1 MTKDSNAQSSVI
13 NHQSFLWVGS
23 EGGMEAGLVARAGL
37 PFEGIR
43 AGGVRGMGPL
53 TLARNLSRLA
63 VGYTQAEGI
72 LGRFKPDVV
81 FATGGYVG
89 VPVVVAARRQGIP
102 SLVYLPDVEPGWA
115 IKALARLVDRICVTS
130 GESRQYLPA
139 DKVVETGYPVRPEL
153 NASADKAAA
162 RAALGLD
169 PTQPTVLIF
178 GGSRGARRIN
188 QAALGAAEKLAMLS
202 QVVHVTGE
210 LDAQAVQERVAGML
224 GTVRRRYHVYPYLHE
239 MVHAL
244 RAADLVVSRA
254 GAATLGE
261 YPAAGLP
268 AILVPLPISG
278 GHQWPNARF
287 LADTGGATIV
297 PDEEL
302 DSARLLSEVTML
314 LGDPTGL
321 AERARAMRGLARP
334 DAARRIGEE
343 LLALAKARP
352 EVTA

>member
-1 MTKDSNAQSSVI
+1 
-13 NHQSFLWVGS
+13 
-23 EGGMEAGLVARAGL
+23 MEAGLVERARL

-53 TLARNLSRLA
+53 TLARNTARLA

-89 VPVVVAARRQGIP
+89 VPVVVAARRRGIP
-102 SLVYLPDVEPGWA
+102 SLVYLPDIEPGWA
-115 IKALARLVDRICVTS
+115 VKALGRIVDRICVTS
-130 GESRQYLPA
+130 EASRQYLPA

-153 NASADKAAA
+153 NAPADKAAA

-188 QAALGAAEKLAMLS
+188 QAALGAAEKLAMLC

-210 LDAQAVQERVAGML
+210 LDAQTAQAAVAGML
-224 GTVRRRYHVYPYLHE
+224 GTVRHRYRVYPYLHE
-239 MVHAL
+239 MPQAL
-244 RAADLVVSRA
+244 RAADLVISRA
-254 GAATLGE
+254 GASTLGE
-261 YPAAGLP
+261 FPAAGLP

-287 LADTGGATIV
+287 LADAGGASIV
-297 PDEEL
+297 ADEEL
-302 DSARLLSEVTML
+302 DAARLLSEVTAL

-321 AERARAMRGLARP
+321 AERGAAMRRLARP
-334 DAARRIGEE
+334 DAARRIGQA
-343 LLALAKARP
+343 LLALAKVQPGVA
-352 EVTA
+352 A